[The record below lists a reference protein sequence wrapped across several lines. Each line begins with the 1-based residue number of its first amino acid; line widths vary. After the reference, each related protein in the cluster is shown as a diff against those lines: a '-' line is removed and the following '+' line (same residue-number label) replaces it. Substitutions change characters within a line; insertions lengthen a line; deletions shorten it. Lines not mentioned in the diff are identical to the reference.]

1 VILVILQV
9 AIITALAPLVQGAMR
24 RLRARLQGRPGPV
37 LIQPYRDLA
46 KLWKKEALLPEGTSL
61 VAAAAPG
68 FVMGVALTFAAA
80 LPLTT
85 GASAIIDIVALAF
98 LLASGR
104 FVLSLAALDT
114 RSAFV
119 AMAASREMA
128 FASLAEPTLVI
139 ALLGAATLGRGPLP
153 AALSF
158 APFSLAGALAFL
170 AFFIVVLFETARIP
184 VDNQETHYELTMI
197 HEGLTLEYSGWHLML
212 VQYAAYIRQL
222 CFFMLASLLLPG
234 SNLFAHV
241 GWACALAITITI
253 VETMFARLRLFEV
266 PELLT
271 TALILAATSIGLR
284 IAGGSV

>member
-61 VAAAAPG
+61 VAA
-68 FVMGVALTFAAA
+68 AAA